1 MARFSSL
8 AGLAV
13 LATLTLGAGCTST
26 GPAAETAASDPAKPA
41 PAAKAASGESAL
53 ATVGF
58 CDQTSNFGGCQK
70 KRQTPGKKLSF
81 DTPSSSTTA
90 QPKPR
95 EQDLMD
101 VQP

>member
-1 MARFSSL
+1 MAKFSSL

-13 LATLTLGAGCTST
+13 IATLTLSAGCTST
-26 GPAAETAASDPAKPA
+26 GPAAESAATEPAKTAEATKTP
-41 PAAKAASGESAL
+41 SGESAL
-53 ATVGF
+53 AKVGF
-58 CDQTSNFGGCQK
+58 CDQSGSFGGCQK

-81 DTPSSSTTA
+81 SSPSSSTA
-90 QPKPR
+90 SQPKPR